1 MEDGD
6 PPNQEQ
12 QKESYPTAGFTI
24 DYRTLKRARFEPN
37 PAVCFWKVLNDKQHK
52 GKDRELQMIR
62 LRTFHDAPHEGRVRM
77 QRLEFVRHGAR
88 SRGGHG
94 RDCLITLIDAISASQ
109 KLRLSPTSLE
119 LGARNGLIPHYLI
132 GEQIR
137 FDPKELDRWA
147 REHRIDKGR

>member
-1 MEDGD
+1 
-6 PPNQEQ
+6 
-12 QKESYPTAGFTI
+12 
-24 DYRTLKRARFEPN
+24 
-37 PAVCFWKVLNDKQHK
+37 
-52 GKDRELQMIR
+52 MIR
-62 LRTFHDAPHEGRVRM
+62 LRTFHTSPHEGRVRM

-147 REHRIDKGR
+147 REHRIDGGR